1 MDTMDPRALTE
12 KLKTVVKSRRAELE
26 PSFVRELQAQRLH
39 LNSFHYNVLMSSCRG
54 TGSWRGAAEW
64 LRHMQKE
71 RLPPDACSIHTAITS
86 CKDSSLWTKAILFFR
101 QMPVQSLATDATGFG
116 ATLAAAQGEDWRLAL
131 SLWGSH
137 YGTAK
142 HLRTQIGCCAVLK
155 AFQKSSWRNAICML
169 QDMSVTRMEPDL
181 ISCSTIAGHCQISD
195 QWQKAAFLLA
205 DMEGLD
211 DVALNCMARASG
223 DGGHWQNAL
232 ELGRAGAGILECT
245 AALCACSEGT
255 AWESAAWILTCAT
268 PDVIACNT
276 GISTLRDAAQW
287 QLAISVSESMAHKRI
302 APDEASIHVQIQS
315 LELVSLWE
323 AAVQSLQSMKK
334 RCLRE
339 GVFSITS
346 MLSTMRGDSGDFGN
360 PWQKALSFIV
370 NFEEAAVQLNTAS
383 YSAAPL
389 MWRQSIDLFRYLQ
402 VTWLQLDLR
411 SHTGVLHT
419 AGTTLKWMSALSSLT
434 CIQWNSITPDTACYN
449 ILTNAGDHWRWVLA
463 MLEETPEPDHMS
475 LSAAMRMCDQFD
487 ISVGKNLL
495 SRYQNEFASFA
506 PSASSAS
513 SSSISASILWAMA
526 RLTVQDRVQVC
537 KMCKS
542 LAQVGSVALHD
553 LPKLCWAAGT
563 LGVASSSIQRHLK
576 HLHKV
581 LDQLSMKELQLIS
594 WGSASVAPHL
604 LMAIQ
609 GEVIRRMDRM
619 ERNRDFETDV
629 KDAKEADC
637 QIEDILGVL
646 WACSFADC
654 LSQHFREGAW
664 NLVVEAG
671 QHRDRI
677 QDAKDEGTK
686 AQVVALGSG
695 DDGDTDVEPSITL
708 GLIDRVVVSKPP
720 GWEVHDAGTPR
731 QLHTWLRSL
740 GSWPILWDPEF
751 DFGFLHRLD
760 VPSSG
765 LILVATTYGAYY
777 DLQLQLRS
785 GMIGRDYVVLN
796 HGWLKRRKVD
806 ARLHWKGNSPT
817 RSGGQGKPSRT
828 RLSKLLAL
836 AGATGSTFTM
846 MLIRVLTGRRHQ
858 IRSHCMHI
866 GHPTVSDG
874 RYTSAETFQSDS
886 AFCARNFLHR
896 WSLTFRN
903 AEREVY
909 KTELPLPMDLREDLH
924 RPSHQAQALSNLCH
938 GNPVWRM
945 LLPCTLH

>member
-1 MDTMDPRALTE
+1 MVTMDPRALTE
-12 KLKTVVKSRRAELE
+12 KLKAVVNSRRAELE
-26 PSFVRELQAQRLH
+26 PSFVRELQAQRLD

-54 TGSWRGAAEW
+54 RGSWRGAAEW
-64 LRHMQKE
+64 LKHMQKDM
-71 RLPPDACSIHTAITS
+71 LQPDACSIHTAITS
-86 CKDSSLWTKAILFFR
+86 CKDSSLWTKAVLFFR

-131 SLWGSH
+131 LLWSSR

-142 HLRTQIGCCAVLK
+142 SLRTQIGCGAVLK
-155 AFQKSSWRNAICML
+155 AFQQSSWCNAICML

-181 ISCSTIAGHCQISD
+181 ISCSTIAGHCQMAD
-195 QWQKAAFLLA
+195 QWQKALFLLT

-211 DVALNCMARASG
+211 DVALSC
-223 DGGHWQNAL
+223 HWQDAL
-232 ELGRAGAGILECT
+232 ELGHGAGAGILECT

-255 AWESAAWILTCAT
+255 AWESAAWILTCAN

-287 QLAISVSESMAHKRI
+287 QLAISVSESMAFKRI
-302 APDEASIHVQIQS
+302 AADEASIHVQIQS
-315 LELVSLWE
+315 SELVSLWE

-334 RCLRE
+334 RCLRQ

-346 MLSTMRGDSGDFGN
+346 TLSTMHGDSGNFGN

-389 MWRQSIDLFRYLQ
+389 MWRQSIDLFSYLQ
-402 VTWLQLDLR
+402 GRRLQLDR
-411 SHTGVLHT
+411 QSHTGVLHT
-419 AGTTLKWMSALSSLT
+419 VGTALKWMSALSALT
-434 CIQWNSITPDTACYN
+434 CMQWNSITPDTACYN
-449 ILTNAGDHWRWVLA
+449 ILTNAGDQWRWVLA
-463 MLEETPEPDHMS
+463 MLEETPKPDHMS

-487 ISVGKNLL
+487 ISVGKNIL
-495 SRYQNEFASFA
+495 SRYHNE
-506 PSASSAS
+506 SASSAS
-513 SSSISASILWAMA
+513 SSSVSASILWAMA
-526 RLTVQDRVQVC
+526 RLTVQDQVQVC
-537 KMCKS
+537 KS
-542 LAQVGSVALHD
+542 FAQVASVELHD

-594 WGSASVAPHL
+594 WGSASVAPDV

-609 GEVIRRMDRM
+609 REVIRRMESM
-619 ERNRDFETDV
+619 ETNQDFEIHVTEPDR
-629 KDAKEADC
+629 
-637 QIEDILGVL
+637 QWIEDILGVL
-646 WACSFADC
+646 WACSFAAC

-671 QHRDRI
+671 QRRDRI
-677 QDAKDEGTK
+677 HAKDKDTK
-686 AQVVALGSG
+686 AQVVALGG
-695 DDGDTDVEPSITL
+695 DDAGTDVKPSIIL
-708 GLIDRVVVSKPP
+708 GLMDRMVVSKPP

-740 GSWPILWDPEF
+740 GSWPILGDPEF

-785 GMIGRDYVVLN
+785 GMIARDYVVLN

-836 AGATGSTFTM
+836 AGAAGSTFTL

-858 IRSHCMHI
+858 IRSHSMHI

-874 RYTSAETFQSDS
+874 RYTSAETFQKDS

-903 AEREVY
+903 AEREVR
-909 KTELPLPMDLREDLH
+909 KTKLPLPMDLREAASKLTCVGQSEESS
-924 RPSHQAQALSNLCH
+924 SHKFRKMFGEDGVPQRISGKDVIWHHVTFHVA
-938 GNPVWRM
+938 V
-945 LLPCTLH
+945 